1 MKANRRRA
9 SSILAS
15 VLLGTITIA
24 VFATNSE
31 GPASVVERFHQAI
44 IQRNGALAQECVLQR
59 LDDYSAMQMTNLV
72 TSVLLTTRNYEVVK
86 TGPGPRGSFLV
97 DVTYEPGRANPRLG
111 ISWVVVSTP
120 RGLKIDTNATLFLMR
135 GALEPR

>member
-1 MKANRRRA
+1 VKANRRRA

-15 VLLGTITIA
+15 VLLGSITVA
-24 VFATNSE
+24 VFATNRE
-31 GPASVVERFHQAI
+31 GPASLVERYHRAI
-44 IQRNGALAQECVLQR
+44 MQRNGRLAQDCVLQR

-72 TSVLLTTRNYEVVK
+72 TSVLLTTRNYAVVK
-86 TGPGPRGSFLV
+86 TGPGPQGSVLV
-97 DVTYEPGRANPRLG
+97 DVTYEPGRANPRLS

-135 GALEPR
+135 SALEGG